1 MLQLLQISVSDI
13 QLQKLNNFTQA
24 DKEIYALKDQKEVL
38 MSKNKQSNSYL
49 TIMLKIYNQGKF
61 TPLLRKENFKG
72 NNNIKLSVPL
82 GKGLEL
88 S

>member
-1 MLQLLQISVSDI
+1 
-13 QLQKLNNFTQA
+13 
-24 DKEIYALKDQKEVL
+24 
-38 MSKNKQSNSYL
+38 MSKNKLSNNYL